1 MLSTILAFAVAIGVL
16 VTFHEFG
23 HYWVARRCGVKVLR
37 FSIGFGRPLFSVRW
51 RGTEWSISPIPLGG
65 YVKMLDEREMDVP
78 AHERHLAFNAQ
89 PVSRRMAIVAAGPLA
104 NLLLAVL
111 LYMALFMSGVNW
123 IKPGVGSVQP
133 GSPAAQAGLRGGE
146 VIAAVNGE
154 AVESW
159 QDLRLALMEGLADRA
174 ITLTLSQPTTQQLT
188 VPPAALA
195 ELEADNHGLARLGL
209 SPARPLAEIA
219 MVDANGAGARGG
231 LQVGDRLLA
240 LDGQPLRGW
249 EDFSRQVRQHPGQ
262 PLMLTVSRHGRDV
275 SLKLTPDSLAGPDG
289 QRLGRLNVAPRQDEA
304 WMNSLRMSRQD
315 DPISALAHAV
325 EKTWDTA
332 WSSFSMIGRM
342 VLGQLSM
349 DNLSGPLMIADYAG
363 QSARQG
369 TQSYLEFMALIS
381 ISLAVLN
388 LLPIPVL
395 DGGHLMYYTVE
406 LLRGRPV
413 SERTMAL
420 GQRIGLAALLGLM
433 TFALFNDIQR
443 LVTG

>member
-1 MLSTILAFAVAIGVL
+1 MLSTILAFVVAIGVL

-65 YVKMLDEREMDVP
+65 YVKMLDEREMHVP
-78 AHERHLAFNAQ
+78 ADERHLAFNTQ
-89 PVSRRMAIVAAGPLA
+89 PVGRRMAIVAAGPLA

-111 LYMALFMSGVNW
+111 LYMALFMSGVSW
-123 IKPGVGSVQP
+123 LKPGVGSVLP
-133 GSPAAQAGLRGGE
+133 GSPAAQAGLRSGE
-146 VIAAVNGE
+146 VIAAVNGH

-159 QDLRLALMEGLADRA
+159 QDVRLALIDGLADGEIR
-174 ITLTLSQPTTQQLT
+174 LTLAQPAGVERIL
-188 VPPAALA
+188 PPAALA
-195 ELEADNHGLARLGL
+195 GLEADAHGLARLGL
-209 SPARPLAEIA
+209 SPVRVLPEVAK
-219 MVDANGAGARGG
+219 VDPNGAGGRGG
-231 LQVGDRLLA
+231 LREGDQLLA

-249 EDFSRQVRQHPGQ
+249 EAFSAQVRQHPGQ
-262 PLMLTVSRHGRDV
+262 PLQLTVSRHGHTQT
-275 SLKLTPDSLAGPDG
+275 LTLTPDSVAGPDG
-289 QRLGRLNVAPRQDEA
+289 QLIGRLNVAPRQDEA
-304 WMNSLRMSRQD
+304 WMNSLHMSRQD
-315 DPISALAHAV
+315 DPASALIRALD
-325 EKTWDTA
+325 KTWDTA
-332 WSSFSMIGRM
+332 WSSLVTIGRM
-342 VLGQLSM
+342 LLGQLSM

-369 TQSYLEFMALIS
+369 GQSYLEFMALIS

-413 SERTMAL
+413 SERTLAL
-420 GQRIGLAALLGLM
+420 GQRIGLAMLVSLM
-433 TFALFNDIQR
+433 AFALFNDIQR